1 MPSLLWTCSK
11 NVAPSEADVGSQ
23 VTFTDST
30 DTSFSV
36 TYGAWDLGGQH
47 TRQAFQMEFDLQD
60 LYFKK

>member
-47 TRQAFQMEFDLQD
+47 TKDNA
-60 LYFKK
+60 Y